1 MGWNQIKRETCG
13 VSIKV
18 EGVELFGFFGSKDIR
33 YEVMGF
39 GVCLLVFGLVFFN
52 CILVFFF
59 E

>member
-18 EGVELFGFFGSKDIR
+18 EGVELFGLFGSKDIR
-33 YEVMGF
+33 YEVIGF